1 VKKILPAIFSQKDKF
16 LSIPTRAKDGQLKRK
31 DGVSYLYDICV
42 KYNLPKSGK
51 RPDLEKRLLLFFF
64 EYPELFAKEPAFQSE
79 YDSAQWMK
87 LNDIDKTEKQAA
99 EVICNRH
106 AISELAVF
114 KSDFRPSLLNV
125 FYLMRKVGGLQQHL
139 TVDSEGAFLYHGLR
153 YDLNAVEKELEEVN
167 VADLIGFDS
176 VGDQIRQEPQPIR
189 RRTQECL
196 LRLLTI
202 IFLDDEVFRRFIVEG
217 KENPPRWNIDARQ
230 TGGNANIWQTIHKNF
245 IDDDFPIAE
254 FFVDSDIYWDV
265 NGNLPN
271 IKTCKSKWASP
282 IDLYKW
288 YKQVHADMVKVKD
301 NCSTS
306 GKHGFSLTGVFDVD
320 DDQYQ
325 DFVHNFAHGQKA
337 VCYLGALAMH
347 RGTASFDWFSRN
359 LPENVAFVDGMDASD
374 KNDEPPERLSSGK
387 KSRAGSSRGPP
398 QSILAV
404 DNDDE
409 GSFRETTLDRL
420 AAAFHRGADSPEKR
434 NYYRARTL
442 QIDLKNEEEEE
453 TRGLRI
459 LGRQAHESRK
469 AMQGIVSGLKDISAA
484 KALSNIAAPVKQKLN
499 LAESNFENLLDTL
512 NQRMLEDANN
522 TRKRSRDWDNSRSQ
536 NGDEESSA
544 FYTS

>member
-1 VKKILPAIFSQKDKF
+1 
-16 LSIPTRAKDGQLKRK
+16 
-31 DGVSYLYDICV
+31 
-42 KYNLPKSGK
+42 
-51 RPDLEKRLLLFFF
+51 
-64 EYPELFAKEPAFQSE
+64 
-79 YDSAQWMK
+79 MK

-176 VGDQIRQEPQPIR
+176 VGDQIRQEPQPIH

-420 AAAFHRGADSPEKR
+420 AAAFHHGADSPEKC

-499 LAESNFENLLDTL
+499 LAESNLENLLDTL